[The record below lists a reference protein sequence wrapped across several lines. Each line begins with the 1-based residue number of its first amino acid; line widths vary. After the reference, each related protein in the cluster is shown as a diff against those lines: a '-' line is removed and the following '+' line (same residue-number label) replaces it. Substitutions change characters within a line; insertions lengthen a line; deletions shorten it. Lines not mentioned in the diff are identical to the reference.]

1 MCTYRHNVSQNLIEE
16 YLISNLEEE
25 YNRYKIQSQNIHSKA
40 DLPKKKRTPEQVKK
54 EMQRLNLLFQKERI
68 EWDYYNEEYEKLTT
82 ELSSLEESDQQPKTN
97 FDNIEKILHN
107 DFRKT
112 YDNLSPENRR
122 AFWRSIIKEIHI
134 NTSHEVTGIDFY

>member
-82 ELSSLEESDQQPKTN
+82 ELSSLC
-97 FDNIEKILHN
+97 LL
-107 DFRKT
+107 
-112 YDNLSPENRR
+112 Y
-122 AFWRSIIKEIHI
+122 
-134 NTSHEVTGIDFY
+134 TSRCV